1 MRRLIALLSI
11 VVLAMAIMIGC
22 SGKNEPSS
30 TSDLEKAAKK
40 AAAEAQ
46 KAGDEAAKKIGAEAQ
61 KAASD
66 AAKAAKAAADAA
78 QKK

>member
-40 AAAEAQ
+40 IGADAQ
-46 KAGDEAAKKIGAEAQ
+46 KVGEEAAKTAGTEAQ
-61 KAASD
+61 KAAD
-66 AAKAAKAAADAA
+66 EAAKAAKAASDAA